1 MITRRGVGLLLTAIA
16 VFFVASATRVG
27 WLHLADAVLWG
38 LLALSLI
45 FPWAAVSG
53 VRATR
58 RIGVRRGGRR
68 SVTPVEGDTV
78 DVDVSLENP
87 GAWPRYLLSGSY
99 DSTLEAGDG
108 QRHRFFFAMLPR
120 RARITATRRV
130 EVRRR
135 GRHFLGSLTLEC
147 SGPFGMFRRRKRFEA
162 PSNLLVY
169 PRWVPMGRVGLLD
182 LTQGVAD
189 GHNRSRAGGEIAGS
203 RRYVFGDPMRQ
214 MHWRNSARTGR
225 PAVKEFDARTDN
237 AVVLA
242 LDVGMVRGKPGET
255 TLDYGARIAASV
267 SRAITGA
274 GGDVSL
280 MTGSATGA
288 PTTNWAGMMRSLAM
302 LEPSP
307 DRSLGNAL
315 RQLVPGTRLL
325 AAVWARDGVSV
336 AALSA
341 LARRGCTVTA
351 VVLDGFEPGDD
362 GAQAVG
368 MLRNAGIAAVSC
380 HRGALEDAIA
390 AIERAGASDH
400 SGARH
405 VRTAGVRADE
415 VLAA

>member
-1 MITRRGVGLLLTAIA
+1 
-16 VFFVASATRVG
+16 
-27 WLHLADAVLWG
+27 
-38 LLALSLI
+38 
-45 FPWAAVSG
+45 
-53 VRATR
+53 
-58 RIGVRRGGRR
+58 
-68 SVTPVEGDTV
+68 
-78 DVDVSLENP
+78 
-87 GAWPRYLLSGSY
+87 
-99 DSTLEAGDG
+99 
-108 QRHRFFFAMLPR
+108 
-120 RARITATRRV
+120 
-130 EVRRR
+130 
-135 GRHFLGSLTLEC
+135 
-147 SGPFGMFRRRKRFEA
+147 MFRRRKRFEA

-169 PRWVPMGRVGLLD
+169 PRWMPMSRVGLLD

-189 GHNRSRAGGEIAGS
+189 GHSRSRVGGEIAGS

-225 PAVKEFDARTDN
+225 LAVKEFDARTDN

-242 LDVGMVRGKPGET
+242 LDVGMVRGEPGET

-288 PTTNWAGMMRSLAM
+288 PTTNWAEMMRSLAM

-307 DRSLGNAL
+307 GRSLGNAL

-325 AAVWARDGVSV
+325 AAVWARDAVSV

-390 AIERAGASDH
+390 AIERAGSADH
-400 SGARH
+400 AGARR